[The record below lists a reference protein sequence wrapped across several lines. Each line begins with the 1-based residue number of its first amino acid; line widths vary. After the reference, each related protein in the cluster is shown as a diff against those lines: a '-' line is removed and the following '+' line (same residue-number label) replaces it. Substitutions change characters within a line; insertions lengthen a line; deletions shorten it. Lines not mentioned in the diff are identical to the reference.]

1 MQLTLS
7 YLERLARQA
16 GEILRAGY
24 DTEHQVG
31 YKGVIDLVTEVD
43 HLSEAFLLGELQRD
57 FPDHHIFSEETGVIQ
72 GSDEHIW
79 YIDPVD
85 GTVNYAHH
93 IPIFCVSIAYAA
105 RTGNSSSRSA
115 DLKLGAI
122 YDPMRDEMFLAE
134 RGKGASLNG
143 RPLRVSSA
151 TELQRSLLVTGFP
164 YNAWNTPQDNFA
176 NFVKFAKL
184 SQGVRRLGSAALDLC
199 YVAAG
204 RFDGYWEM
212 SLNPW
217 DVAAGGLICEEA
229 GARVTNVKG
238 IGDYIS
244 PPQSVIASTTGIYDR
259 ILQELNGE

>member
-24 DTEHQVG
+24 DKEHQVG

-43 HLSEAFLLGELQRD
+43 HLSETFLLGELQRD

-93 IPIFCVSIAYAA
+93 IPIFCVSIAYASHA
-105 RTGNSSSRSA
+105 GTSSLRHVAPRPIGQSHSQGGASRSA
-115 DLKLGAI
+115 DLKLGAV

-134 RGKGASLNG
+134 RGKGAFLNG
-143 RPLRVSSA
+143 RPLRVSSV

-164 YNAWNTPQDNFA
+164 YNAWDPPQDNFA
-176 NFVKFAKL
+176 NFVKFGKL
-184 SQGVRRLGSAALDLC
+184 S
-199 YVAAG
+199 
-204 RFDGYWEM
+204 
-212 SLNPW
+212 
-217 DVAAGGLICEEA
+217 
-229 GARVTNVKG
+229 
-238 IGDYIS
+238 
-244 PPQSVIASTTGIYDR
+244 
-259 ILQELNGE
+259 